1 MAIQRTFTAGE
12 RELAKSLGVSAT
24 GLAILTR
31 AGARRRG
38 QIDHGGVAAAALER
52 RGLIDRAG
60 TITDKG
66 RAVIES
72 ARKAGW

>member
-12 RELAKSLGVSAT
+12 RELAKGLGVSPT

-31 AGARRRG
+31 AVARRRG
-38 QIDHGGVAAAALER
+38 QVDHGGVAAAALER

-60 TITDKG
+60 TITEKG
-66 RAVIES
+66 RAVIER

>member
-31 AGARRRG
+31 AVARRRG
-38 QIDHGGVAAAALER
+38 QVDHGGVAAEALIR
-52 RGLIDRAG
+52 RGLIDRG
-60 TITDKG
+60 GSITDKG
-66 RAVIES
+66 REVTER

>member
-1 MAIQRTFTAGE
+1 MAIQRKFTDGE
-12 RELAKSLGVSAT
+12 RELAKGLGVSAT

-31 AGARRRG
+31 AVARRRG
-38 QIDHGGVAAAALER
+38 QIDYGGVAAAALER

-60 TITDKG
+60 NITEKG
-66 RAVIES
+66 REVTER